1 MRTDWYTK
9 AILTVIAICLVWM
22 SVSGV
27 TPTVQAQA
35 APASPTPVMLVDARG
50 VPLMTPEGLRV
61 NVGGQTL
68 PVMIRNESV
77 PVLVGNDLVPVVL
90 RSVERRGAWQ
100 AIQVDVL
107 KQPPTPMPTP

>member
-1 MRTDWYTK
+1 MRTDLYTK

-22 SVSGV
+22 CVSV

-77 PVLVGNDLVPVVL
+77 PVLVNNDLVPVVL
-90 RSVERRGAWQ
+90 RSVERRGVWQ
-100 AIQVDVL
+100 AVQVDVL